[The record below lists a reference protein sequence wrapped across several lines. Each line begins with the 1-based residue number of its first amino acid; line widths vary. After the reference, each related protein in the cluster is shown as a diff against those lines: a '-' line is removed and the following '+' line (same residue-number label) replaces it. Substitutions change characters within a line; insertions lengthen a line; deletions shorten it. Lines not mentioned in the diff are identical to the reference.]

1 MKDTKN
7 KKRVNNEPK
16 WKKKKEERAKNKIV
30 LDIGVTGNAIEDALD
45 DTSSMEE
52 IIEAVE
58 KHKEF
63 AGEDSVDALVSN
75 VAMNKKEEIYAEPEI
90 ELPKGITKE
99 DLYGTEPLAEGDE
112 ESIQEEYQEYTF
124 GKDVEPNEEVEVAE
138 EDDKFTGNK
147 FEGEEDSSVEEE
159 PEVEEPIEE
168 VEETKEEEPQEETT
182 EETSEEETKEEEP
195 IEEQKDEEPTEEVEE
210 KPEEEPVE
218 EEEKEEP
225 ETEEEKI
232 EKKLSHTSPLE
243 SVQNIIQEIEKNPEI
258 ENELERTHDYDVFE
272 PYKKKE
278 EIRLNKSTTTLTAP
292 KKKEEKE
299 PRKKIDLKQSW
310 NKAVHYNYASR
321 IATLLGIILLF
332 FILFVVFLFKA
343 FGYEMGGSSTYSE
356 YTTNDYYVCS
366 DSTNEYCT
374 PKDREYKSYDVDH
387 INVKFTYD
395 AKYSSSVS
403 FDAKYYI
410 AARLRIYD
418 ANDKTR
424 LKYTKEDMII
434 DKTPLTIGGEVI
446 NFSSDAYVD
455 YKTYRYKV
463 ASYIAE
469 NGEDASATLEV
480 ALYLDSED
488 VARKISYITIPL
500 TEDTF
505 DIAASNLDNQNQLVV
520 YNTVDSTVD
529 PFYIFISI
537 ICVLM
542 DLLLFLY
549 LYNFVSMINHLDSKY
564 TIKLRRILKE
574 YDKYIVNANNEYSIP
589 EDVRVVDVDRIE
601 ELVDARNS
609 LDKPIVYEKINNIKS
624 KFYVEDGN
632 IVYCY
637 TLKDDE

>member
-7 KKRVNNEPK
+7 KKRNNNEPK
-16 WKKKKEERAKNKIV
+16 WKKKKEEKAKRKIV

-75 VAMNKKEEIYAEPEI
+75 VAKNKKEEVYAEPEI

-99 DLYGTEPLAEGDE
+99 DLYGTEPLADVDEKTIEQEKHEYSFDDEVVPDGNLEDLVDDKFSDDKYTEE
-112 ESIQEEYQEYTF
+112 ESN
-124 GKDVEPNEEVEVAE
+124 EPEEVEPE
-138 EDDKFTGNK
+138 EIET
-147 FEGEEDSSVEEE
+147 EEDSSVEVEKEE
-159 PEVEEPIEE
+159 TPEDEHKTIDESEEVIGEDTEESSKEESIEE
-168 VEETKEEEPQEETT
+168 NKEEEKPQTKEEI
-182 EETSEEETKEEEP
+182 
-195 IEEQKDEEPTEEVEE
+195 IEE
-210 KPEEEPVE
+210 
-218 EEEKEEP
+218 
-225 ETEEEKI
+225 
-232 EKKLSHTSPLE
+232 KLSHTSPLE
-243 SVQNIIQEIEKNPEI
+243 SVQNIVKEI
-258 ENELERTHDYDVFE
+258 ENNPDIESELEKTHDYDVFE

-278 EIRLNKSTTTLTAP
+278 EIRLNKSTTTFTP
-292 KKKEEKE
+292 NKKNEEKT
-299 PRKKIDLKQSW
+299 PKTKIDLKQSW
-310 NKAVHYNYASR
+310 KKAVHYNYSSR

-356 YTTNDYYVCS
+356 YTTNDYSVCS
-366 DSTNEYCT
+366 DTTNEYCT
-374 PKDREYKSYDVDH
+374 PKDREYYASSVDH
-387 INVKFTYD
+387 INIKFTYD

-403 FDAKYYI
+403 FDAKYYV

-418 ANDKTR
+418 SIDKTR
-424 LKYTKEDMII
+424 LKYTNEDII
-434 DKTPLTIGGEVI
+434 IERTPLRIGGEVI
-446 NFSSDAYVD
+446 NFSSDTFVD
-455 YKTYRYKV
+455 FQSYRQKV
-463 ASYIAE
+463 NEYIE
-469 NGEDASATLEV
+469 NNNENVSANLEI
-480 ALYLDSED
+480 ALYLETDD
-488 VARKISYITIPL
+488 VARKISYISVPL
-500 TEDTF
+500 TDDSFNITV
-505 DIAASNLDNQNQLVV
+505 SNLDNQNKMVV
-520 YNTVDSTVD
+520 YNTVDSTID

-549 LYNFVSMINHLDSKY
+549 LYNFVNMINHLDSKY
-564 TIKLRRILKE
+564 TIKLRHILKE
-574 YDKYIVNANNEYSIP
+574 YDKYIVNANSEYTIP

>member
-7 KKRVNNEPK
+7 KKRNNNEPK
-16 WKKKKEERAKNKIV
+16 WKKKKEENAKRKIV

-52 IIEAVE
+52 IIEVVE

-75 VAMNKKEEIYAEPEI
+75 VAKNKKEEVYAEPEI

-99 DLYGTEPLAEGDE
+99 DLYGTEPLAEVDDE
-112 ESIQEEYQEYTF
+112 AMEQEKHEYSFDKEPEPDETV
-124 GKDVEPNEEVEVAE
+124 DVD
-138 EDDKFTGNK
+138 DDKFTGEK
-147 FEGEEDSSVEEE
+147 YEEE
-159 PEVEEPIEE
+159 TTESEDDEVIDVVEGITEEIPEVEEQI
-168 VEETKEEEPQEETT
+168 
-182 EETSEEETKEEEP
+182 EETSEEEPEEKEEVVEGTADK
-195 IEEQKDEEPTEEVEE
+195 EEDKETEEEVEE
-210 KPEEEPVE
+210 LQ
-218 EEEKEEP
+218 
-225 ETEEEKI
+225 TEEEIKE
-232 EKKLSHTSPLE
+232 EKLGHTSPLE
-243 SVQNIIQEIEKNPEI
+243 SVQNIVKEI
-258 ENELERTHDYDVFE
+258 ENNPDIESELEKTHDYDVFE

-278 EIRLNKSTTTLTAP
+278 EIRLNKSTTTLSP
-292 KKKEEKE
+292 SKKKEEK
-299 PRKKIDLKQSW
+299 PPKTKIDLKQSW
-310 NKAVHYNYASR
+310 KKAVHYNYSSR

-356 YTTNDYYVCS
+356 YTTNDYSVCS
-366 DSTNEYCT
+366 GFTNENCL
-374 PKDREYKSYDVDH
+374 PKDRDYNSADVDH

-403 FDAKYYI
+403 FDAKYYV
-410 AARLRIYD
+410 AARLRLFD

-424 LKYTKEDMII
+424 LKYTKEDKII
-434 DKTPLTIGGEVI
+434 ERTPLKIGGEVI
-446 NFSSDAYVD
+446 NFSTDAYVNFHS
-455 YKTYRYKV
+455 YKQKV
-463 ASYIAE
+463 EEYMTSNNE
-469 NGEDASATLEV
+469 TVNGVLEV
-480 ALYLDSED
+480 ALYLETED
-488 VARKISYITIPL
+488 VARKISYISIPL
-500 TEDTF
+500 TEDSFNVTV
-505 DIAASNLDNQNQLVV
+505 SNLDNQNKMVV

-529 PFYIFISI
+529 PFYIFIAI

-549 LYNFVSMINHLDSKY
+549 LYNFVTMINHLDSKY
-564 TIKLRRILKE
+564 TIKLRRILKQ
-574 YDKYIVNANNEYSIP
+574 YDKYIVNANSEYVIP
-589 EDVRVVDVDRIE
+589 ENVRVVDVKDIE

-609 LDKPIVYEKINNIKS
+609 LDKPIVYEKVNNIKS